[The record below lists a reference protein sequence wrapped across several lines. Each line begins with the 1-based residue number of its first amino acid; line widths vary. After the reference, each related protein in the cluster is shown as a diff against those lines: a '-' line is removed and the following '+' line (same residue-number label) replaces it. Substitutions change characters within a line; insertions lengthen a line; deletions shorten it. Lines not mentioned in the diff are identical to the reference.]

1 MVARLSGS
9 FRDPAGHVYLSNET
23 IYRRIEPAGRAAYER
38 LMQSGLYR
46 ALVDEGLL
54 IAHEELGP
62 QPDQPGAWTVIRPE
76 RVPMVS
82 YPYEWCFSQLRDAAR
97 LTLRVQRKAGE
108 FGLSLKDAS
117 AYNVQFLR
125 GRPVLID
132 TLSFEP
138 RREGPW
144 FAYRQFCQHFYA
156 PLLLIS
162 QTDSQLARLSQC
174 FIDGIPLALASRL
187 LPAAS
192 WLRPGPLMHIHLH
205 AKAEQKWS
213 AALPAA
219 KEAAGAQTV
228 APRATRTGDSRLV
241 VDSLERAIGGLEWTP
256 RSSWSSYYA
265 DQPSYEQAA
274 LDRKRAVVG
283 GWLRE
288 ARPATVWDL
297 GANTGQFSKL
307 AIEAGATTVAFDG
320 DPACVELMYRETR
333 STGAEGLLPLVSDL
347 ASPSPA
353 IGWANA
359 ERMTL
364 AGRGPAD
371 MLLALALVHHLAIGN
386 NVPFPKIAEY
396 FAQLARRAIVEFVPR
411 SDAMVRHMLSGR
423 DDLFEDYDSEAFE
436 RAFGERFAID
446 QRVVLAPSDRVLYLL
461 TVL

>member
-9 FRDPAGHVYLSNET
+9 FRDPAGHIYISDET
-23 IYRRIEPAGRAAYER
+23 IYRRIEPAGRAAYEC

-46 ALVDEGLL
+46 ALVDDGLL

-82 YPYEWCFSQLRDAAR
+82 YPYEWCFSQLRDAAL
-97 LTLRVQRKAGE
+97 LTLRVQRRAGD

-138 RREGPW
+138 QRQGPW
-144 FAYRQFCQHFYA
+144 LAYRQFCQHFYA
-156 PLLLIS
+156 PLLLVS
-162 QTDSQLARLSQC
+162 QTDPQLARLSQS

-187 LPAAS
+187 LPAAT

-205 AKAEQKWS
+205 AKAEEKWS

-219 KEAAGAQTV
+219 KRASGEDPGRRTE
-228 APRATRTGDSRLV
+228 PRKGDSRLV
-241 VDSLERAIGGLEWTP
+241 VDSLERAIGGLAWTP

-265 DQPSYEQAA
+265 EQPSYEQAA
-274 LDRKRAVVG
+274 LDRKREVVA
-283 GWLRE
+283 GWLRQV
-288 ARPATVWDL
+288 RPSTVWDM

-307 AIEAGATTVAFDG
+307 AVEHGATAVAFDA
-320 DPACVELMYRETR
+320 DPACVELMYREMR
-333 STGAEGLLPLVSDL
+333 SSGVERLLPLVSDL

-353 IGWANA
+353 IGWANS
-359 ERMTL
+359 ERMAL
-364 AGRGPAD
+364 SDRGPAD
-371 MLLALALVHHLAIGN
+371 MMMALALVHHLAIGN

-396 FAQLARRAIVEFVPR
+396 FAQVARRAIVEFVPR
-411 SDAMVRHMLSGR
+411 ADAMVRHMLSGR
-423 DDLFEDYDSEAFE
+423 DDVFDDYDGDAFE
-436 RAFGERFAID
+436 RAFGERFTID
-446 QRVVLAPSDRVLYLL
+446 ERVVLVPSERVLYLL
-461 TVL
+461 TAL